1 VRRLLKVEGIDVHYG
16 IIPAVRQLSL
26 RVEEGQ
32 IVALVGAN
40 GAGKTTTLKTIA
52 GVLQPKKG
60 RVIYNSED
68 VTELPSDKRVR
79 IGITLIPE
87 GRQIFSGLSVKEN
100 LLLGAYYRKNKDEI
114 KKDVDWIRG
123 LFSVLIERQSQIAGT
138 LSGGEQQML
147 ALGRGL
153 MSRPKL
159 LLLDEPSL
167 GLAPMITKDVYQAIQ
182 KINEAG
188 ITILLVEQNINI
200 AMKVADYAYVMETGS
215 LKLQGKPEAIMRSED
230 IRRAYLGD

>member
-1 VRRLLKVEGIDVHYG
+1 M
-16 IIPAVRQLSL
+16 
-26 RVEEGQ
+26 VEEGQ

-60 RVIYNSED
+60 RIIYNGED

-79 IGITLIPE
+79 MGITLIPE

-100 LLLGAYYRKNKDEI
+100 LLLGAYYRKDKDEI
-114 KKDVDWIRG
+114 KKDVNWIHG
-123 LFSVLIERQSQIAGT
+123 LFAVLIERESQIAGT

-159 LLLDEPSL
+159 LLLDDPSL
-167 GLAPMITKDVYQAIQ
+167 GLAPMITKDVYEAIQ

-215 LKLQGKPEAIMRSED
+215 LKLQGKPEDVMRSED

>member
-1 VRRLLKVEGIDVHYG
+1 MLEVEGIDVHYG

-32 IVALVGAN
+32 VVALVGAN

-60 RVIYNSED
+60 RVIYNGED

-79 IGITLIPE
+79 MGITLIPE

-100 LLLGAYYRKNKDEI
+100 LLLGAYYRKDRDEI

-215 LKLQGKPEAIMRSED
+215 LKLQGKPEDVMRSED

>member
-1 VRRLLKVEGIDVHYG
+1 MLKVEGIDVHYG

-60 RVIYNSED
+60 RIIYNGED
-68 VTELPSDKRVR
+68 VTELASDKRVR
-79 IGITLIPE
+79 MGITLIPE

-100 LLLGAYYRKNKDEI
+100 LLLGAYYRKDRDEI
-114 KKDVDWIRG
+114 KKDVNWIHG
-123 LFSVLIERQSQIAGT
+123 LFAVLIERQSQIAGT

-182 KINEAG
+182 KINETG

-215 LKLQGKPEAIMRSED
+215 LKLQGKPEDVMRSEE
-230 IRRAYLGD
+230 IRKAYLGD

>member
-1 VRRLLKVEGIDVHYG
+1 
-16 IIPAVRQLSL
+16 
-26 RVEEGQ
+26 
-32 IVALVGAN
+32 
-40 GAGKTTTLKTIA
+40 
-52 GVLQPKKG
+52 
-60 RVIYNSED
+60 
-68 VTELPSDKRVR
+68 
-79 IGITLIPE
+79 
-87 GRQIFSGLSVKEN
+87 VKEN
-100 LLLGAYYRKNKDEI
+100 LLLGAYYRKDKDEI
-114 KKDVDWIRG
+114 KKDVNWIHG
-123 LFSVLIERQSQIAGT
+123 LFAVLIERESQIAGT

-167 GLAPMITKDVYQAIQ
+167 GLAPMITKDVYEAIQ

-215 LKLQGKPEAIMRSED
+215 LKLQGKPEDVMRSED

>member
-1 VRRLLKVEGIDVHYG
+1 MLKVEGIDVHYG

-32 IVALVGAN
+32 VVALVGAN

-60 RVIYNSED
+60 RIIYNGED

-79 IGITLIPE
+79 MGITLIPE

-100 LLLGAYYRKNKDEI
+100 LLLGAYYRKDKDEI
-114 KKDVDWIRG
+114 KKDVNWIHG
-123 LFSVLIERQSQIAGT
+123 LFAVLIERESQIAGT

-215 LKLQGKPEAIMRSED
+215 LKLQGKPEDVMRSED

>member
-1 VRRLLKVEGIDVHYG
+1 MLKVEGIDVHYG

-32 IVALVGAN
+32 VVALVGAN

-60 RVIYNSED
+60 RIIYNGED

-79 IGITLIPE
+79 MGITLIPE

-100 LLLGAYYRKNKDEI
+100 LLLGAYYRKDKDEI
-114 KKDVDWIRG
+114 KKDVNWIHG
-123 LFSVLIERQSQIAGT
+123 LFAVLIERQSQIAGT

-215 LKLQGKPEAIMRSED
+215 LKLQGKPEDVMRSEE
-230 IRRAYLGD
+230 IRKAYLGD

>member
-1 VRRLLKVEGIDVHYG
+1 MLKVEGIDVHYG

-26 RVEEGQ
+26 MVEEGQ
-32 IVALVGAN
+32 VVALVGAN

-60 RVIYNSED
+60 RIIYNGED

-79 IGITLIPE
+79 MGITLIPE

-100 LLLGAYYRKNKDEI
+100 LLLGAYYRKDRDEI
-114 KKDVDWIRG
+114 KKDVNWIHG
-123 LFSVLIERQSQIAGT
+123 LFAVLIERESQIAGT

-167 GLAPMITKDVYQAIQ
+167 GLAPMITKEVYQAIQ
-182 KINEAG
+182 KINETG

-215 LKLQGKPEAIMRSED
+215 LKLQGKPEDVMRSEE
-230 IRRAYLGD
+230 IRKAYLGD

>member
-1 VRRLLKVEGIDVHYG
+1 MLKVEGIDVHYG

-32 IVALVGAN
+32 VVALVGAN

-60 RVIYNSED
+60 RVIYNGED

-79 IGITLIPE
+79 MGITLIPE

-100 LLLGAYYRKNKDEI
+100 LLLGAYYRKDRDEI
-114 KKDVDWIRG
+114 KKDVNWIHD
-123 LFSVLIERQSQIAGT
+123 LFAVLIERQSQIAGT

-182 KINEAG
+182 KINETG

-215 LKLQGKPEAIMRSED
+215 LKLQGKPEDVMRSEE
-230 IRRAYLGD
+230 IRKAYLGD

>member
-1 VRRLLKVEGIDVHYG
+1 MLKVEGIDVHYG

-26 RVEEGQ
+26 MVEEGQ
-32 IVALVGAN
+32 VVALVGAN

-60 RVIYNSED
+60 RVIYNGED

-79 IGITLIPE
+79 MGITLIPE

-100 LLLGAYYRKNKDEI
+100 LLLGAYYRKDKDEI
-114 KKDVDWIRG
+114 KKDVNWIHG
-123 LFSVLIERQSQIAGT
+123 LFAVLIERESQIAGT

-215 LKLQGKPEAIMRSED
+215 LKLQGKPEDVMRSED

>member
-1 VRRLLKVEGIDVHYG
+1 MRRLLKVEGIDVHYG

-26 RVEEGQ
+26 KVEEGQ

-60 RVIYNSED
+60 RVIYNGED

-79 IGITLIPE
+79 MGITLIPE

-100 LLLGAYYRKNKDEI
+100 LLLGAYYRKDRDEI
-114 KKDVDWIRG
+114 KKDVNWIHD
-123 LFSVLIERQSQIAGT
+123 LFAVLIERQSQIAGT

-167 GLAPMITKDVYQAIQ
+167 GLAPIITKDVYQAIQ
-182 KINEAG
+182 KINETG

-215 LKLQGKPEAIMRSED
+215 LKLQGKPEDVMRSEE
-230 IRRAYLGD
+230 IRKAYLGD

>member
-1 VRRLLKVEGIDVHYG
+1 MLKVEGIDVHYG

-26 RVEEGQ
+26 KVEEGQ

-60 RVIYNSED
+60 RVIYNGED

-79 IGITLIPE
+79 MGITLIPE

-100 LLLGAYYRKNKDEI
+100 LLLGAYYRKDRDEI
-114 KKDVDWIRG
+114 KKDVNWIHD
-123 LFSVLIERQSQIAGT
+123 LFAVLIERQSQIAGT

-167 GLAPMITKDVYQAIQ
+167 GLAPIITKDVYQAIQ
-182 KINEAG
+182 KINETG

-215 LKLQGKPEAIMRSED
+215 LKLQGKPEDVMRSEE
-230 IRRAYLGD
+230 IRKAYLGD

>member
-1 VRRLLKVEGIDVHYG
+1 MLKVEGIDVHYG

-26 RVEEGQ
+26 MVEEGQ
-32 IVALVGAN
+32 VVALVGAN

-60 RVIYNSED
+60 RIIYNGED

-79 IGITLIPE
+79 MGITLIPE

-100 LLLGAYYRKNKDEI
+100 LLLGAYYRKDKDEI
-114 KKDVDWIRG
+114 KKDVNWIHG
-123 LFSVLIERQSQIAGT
+123 LFAVLIERESQIAGT

-167 GLAPMITKDVYQAIQ
+167 GLAPMITKDVYEAIQ

-215 LKLQGKPEAIMRSED
+215 LKLQGKPEDVMRSED

>member
-1 VRRLLKVEGIDVHYG
+1 LLKVEGIDVHYG

-60 RVIYNSED
+60 RVIYNGED
-68 VTELPSDKRVR
+68 VTELPSDKRLR
-79 IGITLIPE
+79 MGITLIPE

-100 LLLGAYYRKNKDEI
+100 LLLGAYYRKDKDEI
-114 KKDVDWIRG
+114 KKDVNWIHG
-123 LFSVLIERQSQIAGT
+123 LFAVLIERESQIAGT

-215 LKLQGKPEAIMRSED
+215 LKLQGKPEDVMRSED